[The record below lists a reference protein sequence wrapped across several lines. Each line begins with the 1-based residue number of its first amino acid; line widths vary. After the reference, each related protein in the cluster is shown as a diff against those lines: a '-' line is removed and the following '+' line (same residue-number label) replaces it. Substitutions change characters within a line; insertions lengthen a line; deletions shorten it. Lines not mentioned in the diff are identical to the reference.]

1 MEENELENANSEIS
15 EEITPESEVV
25 DDTPT
30 LEDYQ
35 KVKEEKEA
43 LEAKNKQLYAR
54 IKTQSK
60 PLTNQES
67 KTDYTEIEKRL
78 EKKLELKSQGFTEED
93 INFINANGG
102 DVKNP
107 YVKNALDAIRV
118 QREAEKATEIISSG
132 QSDIEKKYSNAELR
146 SMSAEDLAKILPRG

>member
-1 MEENELENANSEIS
+1 MENELEKDNSQTS

-35 KVKEEKEA
+35 KVKEEKDA

-60 PLTNQES
+60 PLTNTES
-67 KTDYTEIEKRL
+67 KLDYSELEKRL

-93 INFINANGG
+93 ITFINANGG
-102 DVKNP
+102 DVNNP
-107 YVKNALDAIRV
+107 YVKNALDATRV
-118 QREAEKATEIISSG
+118 QREAEKATEITSSG
-132 QSDIEKKYSNAELR
+132 QSDIEKKYTNAELR
-146 SMSAEDLAKILPRG
+146 SMSPSELEKILPRA